1 MTLMTVLSQNV
12 WLMCGFM
19 PCNLIDRGKN
29 PHFPVLEIQKNLTLV
44 LTRGITPPERQERR
58 QNRIERR

>member
-1 MTLMTVLSQNV
+1 
-12 WLMCGFM
+12 MCGFM